1 MNISKINLIVILNF
15 LVPIALGTII
25 YYLFS
30 PDVMFVQR
38 IDEVFGGGLH
48 FYSIVEGSTAF
59 RIVRNFFPD
68 MLWAYALIFALFFV
82 SGNKTAEI
90 SKIFLIAFSFSAVM
104 ELLQMTPLAKG
115 TFDMLDILTEFIAE
129 IFSVFIIKINFM
141 RRTFK

>member
-1 MNISKINLIVILNF
+1 MNIGKISFIVILNF
-15 LVPIALGTII
+15 LVPIALGSII

-30 PDVMFVQR
+30 PDVLFVQK

-48 FYSIVEGSTAF
+48 LYRIAEGNTAF
-59 RIVRNFFPD
+59 RIFRNYFPD

-104 ELLQMTPLAKG
+104 ELLQMAPLVKG
-115 TFDMLDILTEFIAE
+115 TFDMFDIVAEFIAE
-129 IFSVFIIKINFM
+129 IFAVFIIKTNFM